1 MNTHAT
7 LAQYNDAR
15 ICANVQRQLTADGA
29 VIEVTWYRAYREL
42 KNGGLVAL
50 DVSFAV
56 TNTDAVFLPAKWFKL
71 SNEEALQI
79 VGTLGIP
86 VLVDEGAVFIDIRHA
101 EKLCDNP
108 ISLRIFDVFRDIV
121 LLRYRP

>member
-1 MNTHAT
+1 MNTHPD

-15 ICANVQRQLTADGA
+15 ICANVQRRLTANGA

-42 KNGGLVAL
+42 NNGGLVAL

-56 TNTDAVFLPAKWFKL
+56 TNTDAVLLPAKWFKL
-71 SNEEALQI
+71 TDEQALESA
-79 VGTLGIP
+79 VALDIP
-86 VLVDEGAVFIDIRHA
+86 VLVDAGTVFLDIRHA
-101 EKLCDNP
+101 KKLCDNP
-108 ISLRIFDVFRDIV
+108 ISLRIFEVFRLSV

>member
-15 ICANVQRQLTADGA
+15 ICANVQRQLAANGT
-29 VIEVTWYRAYREL
+29 VMEVTWYRAYREL

-56 TNTDAVFLPAKWFKL
+56 TNTDAVLLPAKWFKL
-71 SNEEALQI
+71 SDEQALQR
-79 VGTLGIP
+79 TRALEIP
-86 VLVDEGAVFIDIRHA
+86 VLVDQGAVFIDIRHA

-108 ISLRIFDVFRDIV
+108 ISLRIFEMFRDIV